1 MLAMRLQV
9 RARKL
14 LLKMKVLI
22 TYPSEIPRTEIYLDL
37 DLDAIQ
43 RRLKGAAH
51 YGRKIVKAS

>member
-1 MLAMRLQV
+1 MRLQV